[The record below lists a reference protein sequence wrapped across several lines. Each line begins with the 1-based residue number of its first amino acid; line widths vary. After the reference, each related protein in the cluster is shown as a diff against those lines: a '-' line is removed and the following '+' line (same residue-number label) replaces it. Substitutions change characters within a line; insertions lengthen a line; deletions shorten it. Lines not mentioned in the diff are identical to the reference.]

1 MAAETKKHEHEK
13 EKPLEKLTAPE
24 LREIAKEIEGVTGT
38 HAMKKEELLKIIKQA
53 RGIVDEKPAKKKK
66 VKIIFTVVDLKKKI
80 IALRDEKAAAHKAQ
94 DVKKIDILRRRI
106 NRFKKRSRKVKVA
119 QAA

>member
-1 MAAETKKHEHEK
+1 MAEETKKAEHAK
-13 EKPLEKLTAPE
+13 EKPLEKMTAPE

-38 HAMKKEELLKIIKQA
+38 HAMKKEELLKIIKHA

-66 VKIIFTVVDLKKKI
+66 IKVVLSLVDLKKKI
-80 IALRDEKAAAHKAQ
+80 LVLRSEKAAAHEAH
-94 DVKKIDILRRRI
+94 DAKKIAILRRRI
-106 NRFKKRSRKVKVA
+106 NRFKKRSRRVKAA